1 MEAVDP
7 PELVPA
13 GDAKASKGAHI
24 NLRISSADK
33 KQVEAKAARAG
44 LNTNE
49 YVRRAA
55 LGKTIVERVP
65 VELRRQI
72 GGAGNNLNQ
81 LTKLANAGKLPGV
94 GIEALNELVNRL
106 LETLR

>member
-1 MEAVDP
+1 MEETEAQSQ
-7 PELVPA
+7 PA
-13 GDAKASKGAHI
+13 KENREVVKRFRATPGEVSKI
-24 NLRISSADK
+24 
-33 KQVEAKAARAG
+33 EAKAKKAG
-44 LNTNE
+44 LNFSE
-49 YVRRAA
+49 YCRRAV
-55 LGKTIVERVP
+55 LDKPVVERVP
-65 VELRRQI
+65 VELRRQL